1 MDDKLGASPFE
12 EEKPRSPMITF
23 VIVGIAL
30 AGCLCL
36 AMDVFFFIRPD
47 RIPLIVQSL
56 PSSTVTLTPALP
68 TETLPPNLT
77 ATQQVTGSTATAQ
90 AIQAIATDSLSLWP
104 TLFSDTFDSNKNDWI
119 IGNGDDEFTII
130 TREIKDGKYTWDVS
144 SKQSVI
150 AWVAADTKP
159 VSNFH
164 LTVELKQVSGSNQ
177 SDYGLIFR
185 EDADS
190 NLYYFGIDE
199 EGFFCLLSYDNEWTD
214 MIEFTKSSVIL
225 PGETNSLTVIADGSN
240 FSFFINDQY
249 VGKMTDDHI
258 PTGTTAVAV
267 ELFEADL
274 QAVFEFDNF
283 ELRAQ

>member
-1 MDDKLGASPFE
+1 MDDNFGTSPFE
-12 EEKPRSPMITF
+12 EEKPRSPMITL
-23 VIVGIAL
+23 VIIGIAL

-36 AMDVFFFIRPD
+36 VVDVFFFFRPD

-56 PSSTVTLTPALP
+56 PSSTVTLTPALA

-77 ATQQVTGSTATAQ
+77 ATQQVIGSTATAQ
-90 AIQAIATDSLSLWP
+90 AVQAIATDSLSLWP

-119 IGNGDDEFTII
+119 IGNGDDEFTTI

-190 NLYYFGIDE
+190 NLYYFGIDD

-225 PGETNSLTVIADGSN
+225 PGETNSLTVIADGPN
-240 FSFFINDQY
+240 FIFFINDQL
-249 VGKMTDDHI
+249 VGRMTDDHI

-283 ELRAQ
+283 ELRTP